1 MVIGLMKHITRAA
14 SCKVA
19 RGVACVA
26 GRFWLGA
33 VSNKGGRGQ
42 RNREEIGAGAT
53 YIFLAASLLVR
64 PGSTK
69 PPRYAGYE
77 RRKITPTARF
87 FKAGLT

>member
-19 RGVACVA
+19 RGVARVA
-26 GRFWLGA
+26 LRFWLGA
-33 VSNKGGRGQ
+33 LSNKGARGK

-53 YIFLAASLLVR
+53 YIFLAAQVAR
-64 PGSTK
+64 APDSTK

-77 RRKITPTARF
+77 RRKITPRARF
-87 FKAGLT
+87 FKAG